1 MLDIKL
7 NLVKQIKNVTQ
18 EISKTMEVLR
28 RFRQILPR
36 SSLLIIYEIFNR
48 SQLDFADV
56 IYDQACNSSFHEKL
70 EPLQ

>member
-36 SSLLIIYEIFNR
+36 SSLLIIYEIFIR